1 MMNRFFPSQR
11 SGMGFFLPLLRSIPR
26 HRSPI
31 QATTALRPTN
41 QSLEK
46 LRAPA
51 FPAAGFTLVELVI
64 SILVLG
70 ILAAVALPIYA
81 DYRSAARA
89 AAVKGLGGSVNSA
102 MGIVNSLIAVRGAGT
117 AGKEDN
123 ITWVTMTDGSQ
134 VRVWSGYPDR
144 WCDGIGA
151 TQLGMEAPASDGCYL
166 STAAVKNGQFNFYGY
181 GNGSIPNGDAG
192 WRLED
197 ATDPMYCSVQY
208 TYNGTTPP
216 VVTLNTKG
224 C

>member
-1 MMNRFFPSQR
+1 MGFPST
-11 SGMGFFLPLLRSIPR
+11 SYPANSVISAPLPHSPTFLSSSRGTGQGAVEPLR
-26 HRSPI
+26 
-31 QATTALRPTN
+31 N
-41 QSLEK
+41 
-46 LRAPA
+46 
-51 FPAAGFTLVELVI
+51 AGFTLVELVI

-102 MGIVNSLIAVRGAGT
+102 MGIVSSLIAVRGAGT
-117 AGKEDN
+117 AGKETN

>member
-11 SGMGFFLPLLRSIPR
+11 SGMGFFLPLLRPTPR
-26 HRSPI
+26 NPSPI
-31 QATTALRPTN
+31 QAASALP
-41 QSLEK
+41 
-46 LRAPA
+46 RARQDFGKFGARA

-102 MGIVNSLIAVRGAGT
+102 MGIVSSLIAVRGAGT

-181 GNGSIPNGDAG
+181 GNGAIPNGDAG

>member
-1 MMNRFFPSQR
+1 MGLSSAAFPAN
-11 SGMGFFLPLLRSIPR
+11 LPAKALLPA
-26 HRSPI
+26 HSP
-31 QATTALRPTN
+31 AYRG
-41 QSLEK
+41 SLGTRIK
-46 LRAPA
+46 PI
-51 FPAAGFTLVELVI
+51 PAAGFTLVELVI

-102 MGIVNSLIAVRGAGT
+102 MGIVSSLIAVRGAGT